1 MNNALTHFNYYTEK
15 LATIKIDQGISY
27 KVTRLSKASLSDPS
41 VQGEKSMTYSPVS
54 CSRPTLLLTT
64 VS

>member
-1 MNNALTHFNYYTEK
+1 MYFNYG
-15 LATIKIDQGISY
+15 KITNDQEVHPY
-27 KVTRLSKASLSDPS
+27 KAAGYKQDTSGPGVR
-41 VQGEKSMTYSPVS
+41 GEKSMTYSPVS